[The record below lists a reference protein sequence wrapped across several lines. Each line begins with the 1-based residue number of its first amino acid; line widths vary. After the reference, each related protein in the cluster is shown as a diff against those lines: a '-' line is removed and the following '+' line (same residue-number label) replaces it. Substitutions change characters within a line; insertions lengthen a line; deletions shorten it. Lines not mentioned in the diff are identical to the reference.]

1 METMTKKEAIKK
13 YLGNMDDVDLIDL
26 VRDINSYG
34 IDYEPWAFY
43 SMDELDDV
51 FCSTS
56 PTEIIDMVQDSYGRF
71 TTYDDYF
78 YFDECGTL
86 NSCDVATAADLIRT
100 DILNDLTNDFY
111 EGRYKDVL
119 ADDDFILFDIVDS
132 PNNVDFD
139 KDYKI
144 VK

>member
-13 YLGNMDDVDLIDL
+13 YLNDMPDVDLIDL
-26 VRDINSYG
+26 VRDINYYSNG
-34 IDYEPWAFY
+34 LEPWVFY

-51 FCSTS
+51 FCSIS
-56 PTEIIDMVQDSYGRF
+56 PTEIIDMVQDSCGNF
-71 TTYDDYF
+71 SICDDYF
-78 YFDECGTL
+78 YFDECGVL

-111 EGRYKDVL
+111 KGRYKDVL
-119 ADDDFILFDIVDS
+119 LDDAPTSFDIVDS
-132 PNNVDFD
+132 PNNVNFD
-139 KDYKI
+139 KNYKI